1 MSSILLLI
9 AAGTGHP
16 FSGLRLAG
24 PGPGDSE
31 AAHRASDPVS
41 FFASD
46 IFISSQKKGGIVF
59 MSDFKKNKWIMD
71 IKYTQSLY
79 Y

>member
-1 MSSILLLI
+1 MYSILLLLPR
-9 AAGTGHP
+9 APPVLGPQAG
-16 FSGLRLAG
+16 R
-24 PGPGDSE
+24 PGDAE

-46 IFISSQKKGGIVF
+46 IFISSQKKGGGIVF

>member
-9 AAGTGHP
+9 AAAPPVLGP
-16 FSGLRLAG
+16 QAG
-24 PGPGDSE
+24 RPGDAE

>member
-9 AAGTGHP
+9 AAAPPVLGP
-16 FSGLRLAG
+16 QAG
-24 PGPGDSE
+24 RPGDAE
-31 AAHRASDPVS
+31 AAHRDPVS

-46 IFISSQKKGGIVF
+46 VFISSQKKGGIVF